1 MKYFEHYHTRIA
13 EKEFE
18 KFNDLDNIWAV
29 ERAVNSTDG
38 YTIVSDD
45 LMTIPSTAYDD
56 GGYTVEYDVYNHIY
70 YVDVF
75 YPISDDDDRIK
86 ELNN

>member
-1 MKYFEHYHTRIA
+1 MKYFERYHARIT

-29 ERAVNSTDG
+29 EQAVNSTDG

-45 LMTIPSTAYDD
+45 LMIIPSGAYDD
-56 GGYTVEYDVYNHIY
+56 GDYTIEYDVYNHIY
-70 YVDVF
+70 YIDVF
-75 YPISDDDDRIK
+75 YPICDDDDRIK